1 MLVALLVSVPHAYLR
16 RGSNVLL
23 IVTDNLRP
31 SLGAYGE
38 AAVLTPHIDGLA
50 AASGAT
56 LFARAYCQE
65 AWCSP
70 SRNSFLSGRR
80 PDTTQAWG
88 FVTSFRDS
96 PNGGENWTTLPGHF
110 KEHGYFTASAGKVF
124 HPNLPI
130 NFDYPRS
137 WSVQPTLAEKDP
149 CFDVQRGEN
158 VSNSTMS
165 CSFAPGDGH
174 LDADSTCAD
183 QVLAN
188 LDAWEANFSD
198 GTPFFL
204 AAGFQ
209 SPRLPWSYPQSVADR
224 YPAADKIPIVNPAL
238 RQSPTDASLALE
250 WFRPTEIDWYTDV
263 KAGHARPMG
272 VAQQHDLYRAYYAA
286 ISHVDDQV
294 GRLIAVL
301 KNKGLYD
308 DTVVVFTA
316 DHGQNLGELN
326 MWSMMNLLEP
336 SLRVPLIIKP
346 SAAASSSSISNVQI
360 YSHPVELVDLFPTLV
375 ALARVA
381 PIAADQHLAGIDLSH
396 VMRSGA
402 SKGVPAYSQITRC
415 SNCTMAYAHDET
427 SYQRGCAADR
437 EDNADF
443 TVPCALTP
451 AASYDYMGM
460 SVRTDDWRYSI
471 WCKWQGRQGTL
482 AVDWTQCKLPELYN
496 HTADSALFDVQTAA
510 YFHNVAGAPRT
521 ASMQSKLHA
530 LLRINFAHD
539 DDDAPLI
546 RGTEYDR
553 PSPKKQ
559 SHK

>member
-1 MLVALLVSVPHAYLR
+1 
-16 RGSNVLL
+16 
-23 IVTDNLRP
+23 
-31 SLGAYGE
+31 
-38 AAVLTPHIDGLA
+38 
-50 AASGAT
+50 
-56 LFARAYCQE
+56 
-65 AWCSP
+65 
-70 SRNSFLSGRR
+70 
-80 PDTTQAWG
+80 
-88 FVTSFRDS
+88 
-96 PNGGENWTTLPGHF
+96 
-110 KEHGYFTASAGKVF
+110 
-124 HPNLPI
+124 
-130 NFDYPRS
+130 
-137 WSVQPTLAEKDP
+137 
-149 CFDVQRGEN
+149 
-158 VSNSTMS
+158 
-165 CSFAPGDGH
+165 
-174 LDADSTCAD
+174 
-183 QVLAN
+183 
-188 LDAWEANFSD
+188 
-198 GTPFFL
+198 
-204 AAGFQ
+204 
-209 SPRLPWSYPQSVADR
+209 
-224 YPAADKIPIVNPAL
+224 
-238 RQSPTDASLALE
+238 
-250 WFRPTEIDWYTDV
+250 
-263 KAGHARPMG
+263 
-272 VAQQHDLYRAYYAA
+272 
-286 ISHVDDQV
+286 
-294 GRLIAVL
+294 
-301 KNKGLYD
+301 
-308 DTVVVFTA
+308 
-316 DHGQNLGELN
+316 

-546 RGTEYDR
+546 V
-553 PSPKKQ
+553 
-559 SHK
+559 